1 MPAARVCFCH
11 RSRLFSECLAATLN
25 NFDDF
30 DCHVVNLEEVL
41 ATSPTAFG
49 TVAVDVCLLDGSLE
63 GDLMRRVVERLREL
77 HPACK
82 EVILIAEQT
91 IDRMFQLAQLTS
103 HGCFFEGAGLS
114 DLRMAIQTVLDGE
127 GYCSPQLANALL
139 AQVGRIHHRQELA
152 AEMKRGSLSSR
163 ELEILELIAHQQ
175 LGNKQIAS
183 ELNISL
189 YTVKNHVHNIIE
201 KLGVEDRHH
210 AVLFA
215 RRRGLLSSERPRLRE
230 VAAVRFQQ

>member
-11 RSRLFSECLAATLN
+11 RSRLFSECLAATLS

-30 DCHVVNLEEVL
+30 DCQVVNPEEVL
-41 ATSPTAFG
+41 AASPTAFG
-49 TVAVDVCLLDGSLE
+49 SVAADVCLLDASLE
-63 GDLMRRVVERLREL
+63 GDLMQRVAERLREQY
-77 HPACK
+77 PACK
-82 EVILIAEQT
+82 VVLLIAEHS

-114 DLRMAIQTVLDGE
+114 ELCMAIQTVLDGE

-139 AQVGRIHHRQELA
+139 AQVGRIHHSQEWP
-152 AEMKRGSLSSR
+152 AEMKRAALSSR
-163 ELEILELIAHQQ
+163 EQEILELIAHQQ
-175 LGNKQIAS
+175 LGNKQIAR

-201 KLGVEDRHH
+201 KLGVEDRHD

-215 RRRGLLSSERPRLRE
+215 RRRGLLSNDRPRLRE
-230 VAAVRFQQ
+230 VAAVRLQQ